1 MKVTYMMKLAVLI
14 CDELKAREIKIG
26 YTDITE
32 QKIEAITFHKD
43 DYDFKI
49 AVFPQRRDGVEYIK
63 IIGNVEKQ
71 LWCITGAQ
79 LEPLLDKMRY
89 GDKIIIQ
96 GEGNDKFAKF
106 THEYDVEYAA
116 DNIIMNEAFAKDIV
130 GTLISPTSRI

>member
-14 CDELKAREIKIG
+14 CDELKAREIKIS

-63 IIGNVEKQ
+63 IIGDVEKQ
-71 LWCITGAQ
+71 IWCITGAQ
-79 LEPLLDKMRY
+79 IEPMLDKMRY

-106 THEYDVEYAA
+106 IHEYDLEFATT
-116 DNIIMNEAFAKDIV
+116 NIKLNEAFAKDIV